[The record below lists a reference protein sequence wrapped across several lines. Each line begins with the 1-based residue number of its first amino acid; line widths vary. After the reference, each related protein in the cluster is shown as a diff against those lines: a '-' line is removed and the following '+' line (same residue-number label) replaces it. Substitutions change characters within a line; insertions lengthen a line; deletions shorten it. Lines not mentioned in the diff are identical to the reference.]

1 MAFTKINLTGTID
14 TIRGMSNAVNDLI
27 DDLLSTDNAK
37 GASQIGI
44 EDSAGNMSAD
54 NVEDALAEIFTDTE
68 VQRDEFNSL
77 DENPTTTTGTTWGYQ
92 AGSVRFDNTVT
103 DIAASTVA
111 LTDDKTNY
119 VQVNLSGTVSRN
131 ITGFTA
137 GQIPIRQI
145 VVASGV
151 QTTSTDKRA
160 WFQSGPQDL
169 SSTANPTFVRPV
181 VTGLNDGTN
190 NVDIPTNGMAA
201 AKFMLGD
208 SSTIVWFYLNTAP
221 PGWKVTTTGADTVL
235 GVSDKDVGDGGGDY
249 DVEGGNPDTAAS
261 WDIDGLSADSHT
273 HTVDIWT
280 SNKTG
285 SILSEGST
293 TRTRFLDDSS
303 VAESVS
309 SLSTTDTAVG
319 KRETTAVGS
328 TQGISSDSTY
338 RPSASVGR
346 LFQLDTA
353 P

>member
-1 MAFTKINLTGTID
+1 MGFTKISLTGTID

-44 EDSAGNMSAD
+44 EDVAGNMSAD

-77 DENPTTTTGTTWGYQ
+77 DENSTTTTGTTWGYQ

-137 GQIPIRQI
+137 GQIPIRQV

-151 QTTSTDKRA
+151 QTTSTDKRT
-160 WFQSGPQDL
+160 WFQSYGE
-169 SSTANPTFVRPV
+169 RPSV
-181 VTGLNDGTN
+181 LGLTDGTYDI
-190 NVDIPTNGMAA
+190 DIPTNGMAA

-249 DVEGGNPDTAAS
+249 DVEGGNPDGSATWTQPNHTHAAGS
-261 WDIDGLSADSHT
+261 YTDATHT
-273 HTVDIWT
+273 HTLASSGT
-280 SNKTG
+280 SGSLQSSGGNVIISGGDLFTSAGGSGGVEASATTG
-285 SILSEGST
+285 NASGS
-293 TRTRFLDDSS
+293 
-303 VAESVS
+303 
-309 SLSTTDTAVG
+309 AVTG
-319 KRETTAVGS
+319 TSGNGAPAA
-328 TQGISSDSTY
+328 TY